1 MFMTYQV
8 FARKWRPSK
17 FSDVVGQ
24 ENIITAIKN
33 SFNLNRIH
41 HAYILSGTRG
51 IGKTTIARLFA
62 KGLNC
67 DQGLTYNVCGKCKN
81 CRDIEL
87 GCFSD
92 LIEIDAAYYTKVED
106 IRNFLDSVQY
116 TPSRGKFKVY
126 LIDEAH
132 MLSKH
137 SFNAL
142 LKILEEPPKHIKFI
156 LATTEY
162 QKLPETIVSRCL
174 HFYLTP
180 LSISQITAQ
189 IVHVCDIEKIKIDDN
204 SSKMLAYASK
214 GSIRD
219 ALNLLEQAILFSDNN
234 NIITYDIINNMLG
247 MVHIDQAMLLIENL
261 ISGNI
266 DDLMHQI
273 ADYSR
278 LEVNWDDLFREILI
292 ILQKIAINQFSSTC
306 FKKQIDDNNLI
317 KQIESRICIL
327 SNRITPEQIQLYY
340 QIFLLSRRELPY
352 APSYRIGMEMAI
364 LRALAF
370 FPDNINCASDQ
381 ENSINSSLKNDKNK
395 GVIESQSLK
404 KNIHNFN
411 LDNNC
416 NTDNILNVIDN
427 YPVNLNKKESV
438 CKNDFVDIKSDV
450 SNKSVKVIP
459 NFTAKILNMRSNLIK
474 NQQRFNKSSNIN
486 TKSYSHIIS
495 KQMSESILDKLYN
508 LDINIKN
515 KNFNNDVI
523 KKNNKKTH

>member
-1 MFMTYQV
+1 MFMTYHV

-17 FSDVVGQ
+17 FLDVVGQ
-24 ENIITAIKN
+24 VDVITAIKN

-67 DQGLTYNVCGKCKN
+67 DQGLTYNICGQCKN
-81 CRDIEL
+81 CLDIEL

-106 IRNFLDSVQY
+106 IRNFLDNVQY

-162 QKLPETIVSRCL
+162 HKLPETIISRCL
-174 HFYLTP
+174 HFHLKP
-180 LSISQITAQ
+180 LSVSQLV
-189 IVHVCDIEKIKIDDN
+189 VHILHICAIEKIKIDDN
-204 SSKMLAYASK
+204 SAKLLANASQ

-219 ALNLLEQAILFSDNN
+219 ALNLLEQAILLSNN
-234 NIITYDIINNMLG
+234 NITFDIISNMLG
-247 MVHIDQAMLLIENL
+247 ILHIEQAVLLLENL
-261 ISGNI
+261 INGNI

-273 ADYSR
+273 ANYAE
-278 LEVNWDDLFREILI
+278 LEVNWDALFKEILI
-292 ILQKIAINQFSSTC
+292 ILQRIAINQFSSTY
-306 FKKQIDDNNLI
+306 FKKQIDNNNLI
-317 KQIESRICIL
+317 KQIESRICVL
-327 SNRITPEQIQLYY
+327 SKRITPEQIQLYY

-352 APSYRIGMEMAI
+352 APNYRIGMEMAV

-370 FPDNINCASDQ
+370 FPYN
-381 ENSINSSLKNDKNK
+381 INSSGNQDSGITSSLNDIDKDVMKLQSVSRKINDSNSNNNYSMDNMKLSSGIFDNCNLHLSEKNRVDKNDCLN
-395 GVIESQSLK
+395 IE
-404 KNIHNFN
+404 
-411 LDNNC
+411 
-416 NTDNILNVIDN
+416 
-427 YPVNLNKKESV
+427 
-438 CKNDFVDIKSDV
+438 SDV
-450 SNKSVKVIP
+450 SNKSMKVIP
-459 NFTAKILNMRSNLIK
+459 NFTNKILNMRSDLIK
-474 NQQRFNKSSNIN
+474 NQQHFSKLNNVDM
-486 TKSYSHIIS
+486 KSYSYITS
-495 KQMSESILDKLYN
+495 KQISESILNKFSNMN
-508 LDINIKN
+508 LNIKN
-515 KNFNNDVI
+515 KNFNDDII
-523 KKNNKKTH
+523 KKNTKKHY